1 MGQRILLDGASFTN
15 PKFPVIRDDKALTP
29 GSLMMFDPT
38 HTLSGLSGVPADGQS
53 LYNLAWMEASQLI
66 GSGDSESL
74 RSVFRNSLGVHGKF
88 ERTEKGGLY
97 GIVSQVTKTSQNAK
111 IQLSSE
117 IGGYLTANPTRQYA
131 TFFWGRLTRLR
142 KVDDLREVLI
152 CVSPNPLQNNLIN
165 GWFNNVMG
173 NQRLSFNRPSG
184 WTGTPAGGSFIS
196 CVPAWGGADAYTHV
210 NQLNSSSFII
220 YRVHIVDILA
230 SGKTFS
236 QLDAE
241 DAALHAQMF
250 GVGGKFYDDTF
261 ADPSI
266 LP

>member
-1 MGQRILLDGASFTN
+1 MGQRILLEGASFTN
-15 PKFPVIRDDKALTP
+15 PKFPIIRDDKSLTP
-29 GSLMMFDPT
+29 GSLMMFDPS
-38 HTLSGLSGVPADGQS
+38 HTMSGLSGVPVDGQL
-53 LYNLAWMEASQLI
+53 LYNLAWKEASQLI

-74 RSVFRNSLGVHGKF
+74 RSPFRNSLGAHGRF
-88 ERTEKGGLY
+88 ELTTKGGLY

-111 IQLSSE
+111 IQLATAV
-117 IGGYLTANPTRQYA
+117 GNYLTANPTRQYA

-142 KVDDLREVLI
+142 KVDDVREVLI
-152 CVSPNPLQNNLIN
+152 SVSPNPLQNNLIN
-165 GWFNNVMG
+165 GWFNNATG
-173 NQRLSFNRPSG
+173 NQRLSFNRPTG
-184 WTGTPAGGSFIS
+184 WVGTPVGGSFLS
-196 CVPAWGGADAYTHV
+196 SVPAWGGADAYTHV

-230 SGKTFS
+230 SGKTFT

-241 DAALHAQMF
+241 DAALYAQMF
-250 GVGGKFYDDTF
+250 GVGGKFYGDTF